1 MLEALHFAT
10 VVAVQ
15 ATLPLL
21 ILVFVVALVSSGAMG
36 GFVFST
42 KVLGFK
48 ASRMNPLTGL
58 QRMFS
63 MKALIELA
71 KAVAKFLLVAGV
83 ALAVL
88 HFWSDDLLRL
98 GLKPLP
104 DAMSEGLELVAHT
117 FVALSCSLI
126 LIAAVDV
133 PIQLVEFNKQLK
145 MTRQEVRD
153 EMKDSEGRPEVKGRI
168 RRLQQEI
175 ARRRMLADIPKA
187 DVVITNPEHYSVALQ
202 YTRNEDECAARA
214 GKRRRSDRIPHSRTR
229 YCEQRA
235 DRGRTR
241 ADARDLSLHRHRRRS
256 TCAAV
261 RGHRPDSRVRLPAET
276 VPARRRTRTA
286 TARRSAGA
294 GRISERQV
302 MAQALLSASGGRTMR
317 HLAQGNI
324 GIPLLVLVLLAMM
337 TLPVPPFLL
346 DVSFTFNIALSLV
359 VLLVSVYSMRPLDFA
374 AFPTILLVSTLLRL
388 ALNVAST
395 RVVHARRPPRR

>member
-1 MLEALHFAT
+1 MAEEAQGQDKSEEATPRKREKAREEGQAARSRELNTMTVLVAGSVAVVVFGGGMRDAFSKIISGIAQMAVHADGQLLPALHFAT
-10 VVAVQ
+10 VEAVQ

-21 ILVFVVALVSSGAMG
+21 ILVFVVALTSSGAMG

-71 KAVAKFLLVAGV
+71 KAIAKFLIVAGV

-88 HFWSDDLLRL
+88 QIWSNDLLRL

-104 DAMSEGLELVAHT
+104 EAMAEGLELVAHS
-117 FVALSCSLI
+117 FIALSCSLI
-126 LIAAVDV
+126 VIAAVDV

-175 ARRRMLADIPKA
+175 AKRRMLADIPKA

-202 YTRNEDECAARA
+202 YVAKSMNAPRVLAKGADLMAFRIRELATASRVPIVAAA
-214 GKRRRSDRIPHSRTR
+214 SL
-229 YCEQRA
+229 
-235 DRGRTR
+235 TR
-241 ADARDLSLHRHRRRS
+241 AIYHS
-256 TCAAV
+256 TDI
-261 RGHRPDSRVRLPAET
+261 GDE
-276 VPARRRTRTA
+276 VPAPLYVAIAQILAFVYQIKQYRR
-286 TARRSAGA
+286 GA
-294 GRISERQV
+294 GP
-302 MAQALLSASGGRTMR
+302 A
-317 HLAQGNI
+317 
-324 GIPLLVLVLLAMM
+324 P
-337 TLPVPPFLL
+337 
-346 DVSFTFNIALSLV
+346 
-359 VLLVSVYSMRPLDFA
+359 RPLGD
-374 AFPTILLVSTLLRL
+374 L
-388 ALNVAST
+388 AIPEEY
-395 RVVHARRPPRR
+395 RRDS

>member
-1 MLEALHFAT
+1 M
-10 VVAVQ
+10 
-15 ATLPLL
+15 
-21 ILVFVVALVSSGAMG
+21 LVFVVALVSSGALG

-71 KAVAKFLLVAGV
+71 KAIAKFLVVAGV

-88 HFWSDDLLRL
+88 QIWSNDLLRL

-104 DAMSEGLELVAHT
+104 EAMAEGLELVAHS

-202 YTRNEDECAARA
+202 YVAKKMNAPTRARQ
-214 GKRRRSDRIPHSRTR
+214 RRRSDRVPHSRTR
-229 YCEQRA
+229 DREPRA
-235 DRGRTR
+235 DRRR
-241 ADARDLSLHRHRRRS
+241 AAADARDLSLHRHRRRS
-256 TCAAV
+256 AGAAV
-261 RGHRPDSRVRLPAET
+261 RGHRADPRVRLSAET
-276 VPARRRTRTA
+276 VPARRRPRA
-286 TARRSAGA
+286 AAAR
-294 GRISERQV
+294 
-302 MAQALLSASGGRTMR
+302 
-317 HLAQGNI
+317 
-324 GIPLLVLVLLAMM
+324 
-337 TLPVPPFLL
+337 
-346 DVSFTFNIALSLV
+346 
-359 VLLVSVYSMRPLDFA
+359 
-374 AFPTILLVSTLLRL
+374 
-388 ALNVAST
+388 
-395 RVVHARRPPRR
+395 

>member
-1 MLEALHFAT
+1 MAEEAQGQDKSEEATPRKREKAREEGQVARSRELNTMTVLVAGSVAVVAFGGSMRDALSKIMTGITRMAAHPDGQMLEALHFAT
-10 VVAVQ
+10 VLAVQ

-42 KVLGFK
+42 KVIGFK

-88 HFWSDDLLRL
+88 HLWSDDLLRL

-202 YTRNEDECAARA
+202 YTATKMNAPRVLAKGADLIAFRIRELATASSVPIVAAPA
-214 GKRRRSDRIPHSRTR
+214 L
-229 YCEQRA
+229 
-235 DRGRTR
+235 TR
-241 ADARDLSLHRHRRRS
+241 AIYHS
-256 TCAAV
+256 TDI
-261 RGHRPDSRVRLPAET
+261 GDE
-276 VPARRRTRTA
+276 VPAPLYVAIAQILAFVYQLKQYRR
-286 TARRSAGA
+286 GA
-294 GRISERQV
+294 GP
-302 MAQALLSASGGRTMR
+302 A
-317 HLAQGNI
+317 
-324 GIPLLVLVLLAMM
+324 P
-337 TLPVPPFLL
+337 
-346 DVSFTFNIALSLV
+346 
-359 VLLVSVYSMRPLDFA
+359 RPLGDLQV
-374 AFPTILLVSTLLRL
+374 PEEY
-388 ALNVAST
+388 
-395 RVVHARRPPRR
+395 RRDR

>member
-1 MLEALHFAT
+1 MAEEAQGQDKSEEATPRKREKAREEGQAARSRELNTMTVLVAGSVAVVAFGGSIRDALSKIMTGVAQMAAHPDGQMLEALHFAT

-21 ILVFVVALVSSGAMG
+21 ILVFVVALVGSGAMG

-71 KAVAKFLLVAGV
+71 KAIAKFLVVAGV

-88 HFWSDDLLRL
+88 HLWSDDLLRL

-104 DAMSEGLELVAHT
+104 EAMSEGLELVAHT

-133 PIQLVEFNKQLK
+133 PLQLVEFNKQLK

-168 RRLQQEI
+168 RQ
-175 ARRRMLADIPKA
+175 LAA
-187 DVVITNPEHYSVALQ
+187 GN
-202 YTRNEDECAARA
+202 RAAPHDR
-214 GKRRRSDRIPHSRTR
+214 GQFRKRTSSSRTR
-229 YCEQRA
+229 HTTRWRCNTK
-235 DRGRTR
+235 RGR
-241 ADARDLSLHRHRRRS
+241 
-256 TCAAV
+256 
-261 RGHRPDSRVRLPAET
+261 
-276 VPARRRTRTA
+276 
-286 TARRSAGA
+286 
-294 GRISERQV
+294 
-302 MAQALLSASGGRTMR
+302 
-317 HLAQGNI
+317 
-324 GIPLLVLVLLAMM
+324 
-337 TLPVPPFLL
+337 
-346 DVSFTFNIALSLV
+346 
-359 VLLVSVYSMRPLDFA
+359 
-374 AFPTILLVSTLLRL
+374 
-388 ALNVAST
+388 
-395 RVVHARRPPRR
+395 

>member
-1 MLEALHFAT
+1 MAEEAQGQDKSEEATPRKLEKAREEGQAARSRELNTATVLVAGSMAVVFFGGGMRDAFSQIMSGVAEMAVRPDGQLLPALHFAT
-10 VVAVQ
+10 VLAVK

-21 ILVFVVALVSSGAMG
+21 VLVFVIALASSGAIG

-71 KAVAKFLLVAGV
+71 KAIAKFLIVAGV
-83 ALAVL
+83 AIAVL
-88 HFWSDDLLRL
+88 QIWSHDLLRL

-104 DAMSEGLELVAHT
+104 EAMSEGLELVAHS

-133 PIQLVEFNKQLK
+133 PIQLLEFSKQLK

-175 ARRRMLADIPKA
+175 AKRRMLADIPKA

-202 YTRNEDECAARA
+202 YVAKSMNAPKVLAKGADLIAFRIRELATASRVPIVAAP
-214 GKRRRSDRIPHSRTR
+214 SL
-229 YCEQRA
+229 
-235 DRGRTR
+235 TR
-241 ADARDLSLHRHRRRS
+241 AIYHS
-256 TCAAV
+256 TDI
-261 RGHRPDSRVRLPAET
+261 GDE
-276 VPARRRTRTA
+276 VPAPLYVAIAQILAFVYQLKQYRR
-286 TARRSAGA
+286 GA
-294 GRISERQV
+294 GP
-302 MAQALLSASGGRTMR
+302 A
-317 HLAQGNI
+317 
-324 GIPLLVLVLLAMM
+324 P
-337 TLPVPPFLL
+337 
-346 DVSFTFNIALSLV
+346 
-359 VLLVSVYSMRPLDFA
+359 RPLGD
-374 AFPTILLVSTLLRL
+374 LVIPEEY
-388 ALNVAST
+388 
-395 RVVHARRPPRR
+395 RRDS

>member
-1 MLEALHFAT
+1 MAEEAQGQDKSEEATPRKREKAREEGQAARSRELNTMTVLVAGSVAVVMFGASLRDALSKIMTGITEMAAHPDGQMLEALHFAT
-10 VVAVQ
+10 VLAVQ

-21 ILVFVVALVSSGAMG
+21 VLVFVVALVSSGAMG

-88 HFWSDDLLRL
+88 HLWSNDLLRL

-104 DAMSEGLELVAHT
+104 EAMSEGLELVAHT

-133 PIQLVEFNKQLK
+133 PLQLAEFNKQLK

-202 YTRNEDECAARA
+202 YTATKMNAPRVLAKGADLIAFRIRELATASNVPIVAAPA
-214 GKRRRSDRIPHSRTR
+214 L
-229 YCEQRA
+229 
-235 DRGRTR
+235 TR
-241 ADARDLSLHRHRRRS
+241 AIYHS
-256 TCAAV
+256 TDI
-261 RGHRPDSRVRLPAET
+261 GDE
-276 VPARRRTRTA
+276 VPAPLYVAIAQILAFVYQLKQYRR
-286 TARRSAGA
+286 GA
-294 GRISERQV
+294 GP
-302 MAQALLSASGGRTMR
+302 A
-317 HLAQGNI
+317 
-324 GIPLLVLVLLAMM
+324 P
-337 TLPVPPFLL
+337 
-346 DVSFTFNIALSLV
+346 
-359 VLLVSVYSMRPLDFA
+359 RPLGDLQV
-374 AFPTILLVSTLLRL
+374 PEEY
-388 ALNVAST
+388 
-395 RVVHARRPPRR
+395 RRDK